1 MFLNSSNSQPSVA
14 PQEEHQTDR
23 VDTSPATVA
32 NNPIGLEDT
41 GLEPGLLLNLMV
53 KHLYDGDALTL
64 LQLSQRLALRGSIV
78 QALLSEGKETGLV
91 ENRQTSRSGQQRF
104 SLSGEGRRQA
114 QNLFATSGYLGPAP
128 VPLNQYRDVCRQQS
142 SRHHQITREDFVE
155 AMKEVVV
162 PTGLLEQLGPAL
174 NSTRPLLIYGL
185 AGTGKSFLCRQLNRL
200 FQDEVLIPHAIAVG
214 HHIVQ
219 VYDPHFHHK
228 MEEEH
233 GDELELVAERVDG
246 RWHRCQRPLLMIG
259 GELTLSMLDI
269 SFDSN
274 SRTFRA
280 PIGLTANNGI
290 LLIDDLGR
298 QTISPKAI
306 FNRWILPLE
315 EGRDF
320 LSLPS
325 GEHFE
330 VPFEQL
336 LLFSTNLAPAELVD
350 EAFLRRLGYKVH
362 FGQLDKQ
369 TYLKI
374 WQQNCDSFGLE
385 AEPGLMDWALDRLYP
400 EAQKPLLPCHPRDLL
415 SIVSDQVRFG
425 GLPPVITR
433 DLLKHAWDLY
443 FVKG

>member
-1 MFLNSSNSQPSVA
+1 MLLQSPFKKVLPA
-14 PQEEHQTDR
+14 EPQEAASHLAN
-23 VDTSPATVA
+23 SPVT
-32 NNPIGLEDT
+32 IEDT
-41 GLEPGLLLNLMV
+41 GLESGLLLNLLL

-64 LQLSQRLALRGSIV
+64 HQLSQRIGLRGSII

-91 ENRQTSRSGQQRF
+91 ENRQASSAGQQRF

-114 QNLFATSGYLGPAP
+114 QTLLSQSGYLGPAP
-128 VPLNQYRDVCRQQS
+128 VPLHQYREVCCQQS
-142 SRHHQITREDFVE
+142 SRNHQVTKSNFAA
-155 AMKEVVV
+155 AMEGVVV
-162 PTGLLEQLGPAL
+162 PEGLLEQLGPAL
-174 NSTRPLLIYGL
+174 NSKRPLLIYGL
-185 AGTGKSFLCRQLNRL
+185 AGTGKSFLCRQLNRI

-214 HHIVQ
+214 HHIIQ
-219 VYDPHFHHK
+219 VYDPHYHQTV
-228 MEEEH
+228 ENALTQEVS
-233 GDELELVAERVDG
+233 DALLAQSTDA
-246 RWHRCQRPLLMIG
+246 RWYRCRRPLLMIG
-259 GELTLSMLDI
+259 GELTLSMLDV
-269 SFDSN
+269 SFDTK
-274 SRTFRA
+274 SRTYRS

-336 LLFSTNLAPAELVD
+336 LLFSTNLAPNELVD
-350 EAFLRRLGYKVH
+350 EAFLRRLGYKVN
-362 FGQLDKQ
+362 FGPLEPES
-369 TYLKI
+369 YLKI
-374 WQQNCDSFGLE
+374 WQQNCDAFELNE
-385 AEPGLMDWALDRLYP
+385 EPGLRDWMLAQLYP
-400 EAQKPLLPCHPRDLL
+400 ETGKPLLPCHPRDLL
-415 SIVSDQVRFG
+415 SIVHDQVKFN

-433 DLLKHAWDLY
+433 QLLKQAWDLY

>member
-1 MFLNSSNSQPSVA
+1 MLFKSSNAKSKVEADLELRTPSQ
-14 PQEEHQTDR
+14 H
-23 VDTSPATVA
+23 VA
-32 NNPIGLEDT
+32 NNPTDLDET
-41 GLEPGLLLNLMV
+41 GLEPGLLLNLML

-64 LQLSQRLALRGSIV
+64 LQLSQRLALRGGIV
-78 QALLSEGKETGLV
+78 QSLLSEAKETGLV
-91 ENRQTSRSGQQRF
+91 ENRQMSSAGQQRF

-128 VPLNQYRDVCRQQS
+128 VPLAQYNEVCRQQS
-142 SRHHQITREDFVE
+142 SRNRQITREAFTE
-155 AMKEVVV
+155 GMKEVVV
-162 PTGLLEQLGPAL
+162 PAGLLDQLGPAL

-185 AGTGKSFLCRQLNRL
+185 PGTGKSFLCRQLNRL
-200 FQDEVLIPHAIAVG
+200 FCDEVLIPHAVAVG
-214 HHIVQ
+214 HHIIQ
-219 VYDPHFHHK
+219 VYDPHFHHRVVDGSAT
-228 MEEEH
+228 EA
-233 GDELELVAERVDG
+233 LELVAEAVDG
-246 RWHRCQRPLLMIG
+246 RWHRCRRPLLMVG
-259 GELTLSMLDI
+259 GELTLSMLDV

-336 LLFSTNLAPAELVD
+336 LLFSTNLAPTELVD

-362 FGQLDKQ
+362 FGQLDKP
-369 TYLKI
+369 TYLRI
-374 WQQNCDSFGLE
+374 WQQNCDTFGLE
-385 AEPGLMDWALDRLYP
+385 SAPGLTDWMLDRLYP

-415 SIVSDQVRFG
+415 SIVSDQVQFG
-425 GLPPVITR
+425 GLSPVITR
-433 DLLKHAWDLY
+433 ELLRHAWDLY